1 MFYIFLAF
9 FIMEM
14 RKTYLRLRYLENY
27 IQCKAKAFLILL
39 NLITKNVI
47 NFQNVFFYINHFKF
61 FLDK

>member
-39 NLITKNVI
+39 NLI
-47 NFQNVFFYINHFKF
+47 NFQNVFFYINHFKI